1 MKKTTL
7 ALSCLIILLPQ
18 LALANEETN
27 QEQVMAKRCLTF
39 GLNKL
44 KADNPGLHAKL
55 QTARPDANTA
65 VIERFDENIG
75 IQHIA
80 TQVKASLET
89 KQGATGEMM
98 CLLENDKPLFVY
110 FYGLDE

>member
-1 MKKTTL
+1 MKKMRL
-7 ALSCLIILLPQ
+7 ILLCLFALLP
-18 LALANEETN
+18 ALAFASEEAS
-27 QEQVMAKRCLTF
+27 QEQVMAQRCLMF

-44 KADNPGLHAKL
+44 KADDPGLHAKL
-55 QTARPDANTA
+55 NTARPNASTA

-75 IQHIA
+75 SQHIA

-89 KQGATGEMM
+89 QQGATGEMM

>member
-1 MKKTTL
+1 MKNTIL
-7 ALSCLIILLPQ
+7 ALSCLFILLPTF
-18 LALANEETN
+18 ALASEEAS
-27 QEQVMAKRCLTF
+27 QEQIMAQRCLTF

-44 KADNPGLHAKL
+44 KTDNPGLHAKML
-55 QTARPDANTA
+55 TARPNSSTA

-75 IQHIA
+75 SQHIA
-80 TQVKASLET
+80 TQVTASLET

-110 FYGLDE
+110 FHSLDE